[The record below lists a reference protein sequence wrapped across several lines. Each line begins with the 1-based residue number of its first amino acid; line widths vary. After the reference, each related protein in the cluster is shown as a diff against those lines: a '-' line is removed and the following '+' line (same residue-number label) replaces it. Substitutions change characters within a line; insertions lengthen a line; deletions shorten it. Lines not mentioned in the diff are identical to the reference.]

1 MKTNNI
7 INDWSVVPTPDNLG
21 LALKPLFEDQYEICV
36 AIREG
41 YIEVS
46 LHADGVYSEL
56 ASMTYKVS
64 YQLTADDIAMPTI
77 D

>member
-1 MKTNNI
+1 MN
-7 INDWSVVPTPDNLG
+7 INDWSVTPTPDNLG

-64 YQLTADDIAMPTI
+64 YQLTAGDIAMPNI